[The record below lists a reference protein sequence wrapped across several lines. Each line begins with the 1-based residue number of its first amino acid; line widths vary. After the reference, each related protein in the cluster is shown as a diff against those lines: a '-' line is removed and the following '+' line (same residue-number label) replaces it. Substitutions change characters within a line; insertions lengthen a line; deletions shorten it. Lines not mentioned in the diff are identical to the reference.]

1 MCSAGCESSLSW
13 AADNC
18 SERGL
23 QGQKHEHG
31 ASSVTRLH
39 SKNGC
44 RVVPPLG
51 LQLLYEHFLPTLSTC
66 LLHPKWDSA
75 VAEMETYSFFWLQC
89 NEKGSKGN
97 RSISPSPESP
107 KIVSVWIWGRLL
119 LEPML
124 GSRMSTAWSW
134 NAADCMQMCYQ
145 S

>member
-44 RVVPPLG
+44 RVIPPLG

-66 LLHPKWDSA
+66 LRHPKWDSA
-75 VAEMETYSFFWLQC
+75 VAEMETYSYFWLMC
-89 NEKGSKGN
+89 NEKGSEGN

-107 KIVSVWIWGRLL
+107 QNSECVDLGKAAAGTNAWEQDEHSVE
-119 LEPML
+119 LE
-124 GSRMSTAWSW
+124 
-134 NAADCMQMCYQ
+134 CC
-145 S
+145 

>member
-1 MCSAGCESSLSW
+1 MCSAGCEFSLSW

-44 RVVPPLG
+44 RVIPPLG

-66 LLHPKWDSA
+66 LRHPKWDSA
-75 VAEMETYSFFWLQC
+75 VAEMETYSYFWLMC
-89 NEKGSKGN
+89 NEKGSEGN

-107 KIVSVWIWGRLL
+107 QNSECVDLGKAAAGTNAWEQDEHSME
-119 LEPML
+119 LE
-124 GSRMSTAWSW
+124 
-134 NAADCMQMCYQ
+134 CC
-145 S
+145 

>member
-1 MCSAGCESSLSW
+1 MCSAGCEFSLSW

-44 RVVPPLG
+44 RVIPPLG

-66 LLHPKWDSA
+66 LRHPKWDSA
-75 VAEMETYSFFWLQC
+75 VAEMETYSCFWLQC
-89 NEKGSKGN
+89 NEKGSEGN

-107 KIVSVWIWGRLL
+107 KNSECVDLGKAAAGTNAWEQDEHSVE
-119 LEPML
+119 LE
-124 GSRMSTAWSW
+124 
-134 NAADCMQMCYQ
+134 CC
-145 S
+145 

>member
-1 MCSAGCESSLSW
+1 MCSAGCEFSLSW

-44 RVVPPLG
+44 RVIPPLG

-66 LLHPKWDSA
+66 LRHPKWDSA
-75 VAEMETYSFFWLQC
+75 VAEMETYSYFWLMC
-89 NEKGSKGN
+89 NEKGSEGN

-107 KIVSVWIWGRLL
+107 QNSECVD
-119 LEPML
+119 L
-124 GSRMSTAWSW
+124 GKAAAGTNAWEQDEHSW

-145 S
+145 P

>member
-1 MCSAGCESSLSW
+1 MCSAGCEFSLSW

-44 RVVPPLG
+44 RVIPPLG

-66 LLHPKWDSA
+66 LRHPKWDSA
-75 VAEMETYSFFWLQC
+75 VAEMETYSYFWLMC
-89 NEKGSKGN
+89 NEKGSEGN

-107 KIVSVWIWGRLL
+107 QNSECVDLGKAAAGTNAWEQDEHSVE
-119 LEPML
+119 LE
-124 GSRMSTAWSW
+124 
-134 NAADCMQMCYQ
+134 CC
-145 S
+145 